1 MILICTCAWTII
13 AKTTKTLSTPQK
25 RSELDVSAKMNGN
38 EKAACQQ
45 LTKNLINIVFAK
57 CQLMNLSLPANG
69 KTNPAKIVRKEKSVL
84 LLRQRLTAGAGGK
97 WGKKFGKEALINRCV
112 IGSGGAPDGAQS
124 LPISWSRRGRPS
136 AGTETNIPQ
145 PLGNKAKS

>member
-112 IGSGGAPDGAQS
+112 IGSGGGAGRGAKFAYQ
-124 LPISWSRRGRPS
+124 LVTPRPAVSWHRNKYS
-136 AGTETNIPQ
+136 A
-145 PLGNKAKS
+145 AAR